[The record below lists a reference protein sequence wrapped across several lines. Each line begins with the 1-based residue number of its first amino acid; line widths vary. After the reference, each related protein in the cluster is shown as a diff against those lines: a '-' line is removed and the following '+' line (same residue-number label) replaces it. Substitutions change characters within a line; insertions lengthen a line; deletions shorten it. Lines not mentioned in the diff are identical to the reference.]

1 MTLCQ
6 EVTAIGIVAST
17 VSVQKIS
24 DKFAKKVQVMKWHK
38 GTEAKITVQMTNRL
52 TTYGK
57 REEKKQT
64 KNKTNTL

>member
-1 MTLCQ
+1 VTLCQ

-24 DKFAKKVQVMKWHK
+24 DKFAKKVQVVK
-38 GTEAKITVQMTNRL
+38 GTEAKITVQMTNRWR
-52 TTYGK
+52 TYSK

>member
-24 DKFAKKVQVMKWHK
+24 DKFAKKVQVQ
-38 GTEAKITVQMTNRL
+38 EAKITVQMTNRWR
-52 TTYGK
+52 TYSK